1 MKSIFLFLLL
11 FCFNSLTIGQG
22 NVDGF
27 FKPKGELDVALSS
40 SFGNSTRYF
49 TGNNLIAYD
58 RNQLILSA
66 YANYGL
72 SNRFNLIISLPVIN
86 FTFQDAAV
94 FAKLKLVQK
103 NISKGEISLFPSVGI
118 TFPTHKYETESG
130 QSIGQRATVLQ
141 PKLIAQYKSN
151 KGWFLQ
157 GQMGYNY
164 SFFPVPSSIAAS
176 CKIGYIYKQ
185 WYFDL
190 WYDYQYGIGGR
201 DYASG
206 LGGPLNSFRD
216 LGVSYNR
223 IGGVV
228 YKNIGDKWGL
238 FLNGSLIYNGRN
250 ISELF
255 VLGGGVVLKFKVK
268 SKQV

>member
-27 FKPKGELDVALSS
+27 FKSKGELDVGLSS

-86 FTFQDAAV
+86 FKFQDAAV
-94 FAKLKLVQK
+94 FAKLKLIQK

-118 TFPTHKYETESG
+118 TFPTNKYETESG
-130 QSIGQRATVLQ
+130 QSIGQRATILQ
-141 PKLIAQYKSN
+141 PKLID
-151 KGWFLQ
+151 LQ
-157 GQMGYNY
+157 CVQLT
-164 SFFPVPSSIAAS
+164 S
-176 CKIGYIYKQ
+176 C
-185 WYFDL
+185 
-190 WYDYQYGIGGR
+190 
-201 DYASG
+201 SG
-206 LGGPLNSFRD
+206 
-216 LGVSYNR
+216 
-223 IGGVV
+223 
-228 YKNIGDKWGL
+228 
-238 FLNGSLIYNGRN
+238 
-250 ISELF
+250 
-255 VLGGGVVLKFKVK
+255 
-268 SKQV
+268 